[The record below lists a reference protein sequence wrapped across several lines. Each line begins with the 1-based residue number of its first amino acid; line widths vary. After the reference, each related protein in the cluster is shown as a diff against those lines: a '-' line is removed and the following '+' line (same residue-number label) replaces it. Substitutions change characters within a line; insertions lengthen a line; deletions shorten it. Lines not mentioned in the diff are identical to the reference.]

1 MRLDPR
7 PAAGDPQRS
16 ASSPMLRGLLLVVLV
31 ANLLFFGFT
40 RGWFD
45 GLVRPA
51 VAAATASRS
60 GSPIRCDPR
69 RIVLMPMASAPP
81 GTSGSCLESAP
92 VAAAEAAAAEAA
104 LKAALPPG
112 SWTDQRSEST
122 VGTTTVVTHV
132 YRVGN
137 ADAAIGRTPHRPAAR
152 QLRAR
157 LQPLRPSST
166 PGR

>member
-1 MRLDPR
+1 
-7 PAAGDPQRS
+7 
-16 ASSPMLRGLLLVVLV
+16 MLRGLLLAVLV

-45 GLVRPA
+45 GLFGLQSHGDREPERIANQVRP
-51 VAAATASRS
+51 SN
-60 GSPIRCDPR
+60 
-69 RIVLMPMASAPP
+69 IVLMPMASAPP

-92 VAAAEAAAAEAA
+92 VAAAESAAAEAA

-112 SWTDQRSEST
+112 TWTDQRSEST

-137 ADAAIGRTPHRPAAR
+137 ADAATAAR
-152 QLRAR
+152 LANLRLDSSGRGFSACAR
-157 LQPLRPSST
+157 LE

>member
-1 MRLDPR
+1 
-7 PAAGDPQRS
+7 
-16 ASSPMLRGLLLVVLV
+16 MLRGILLAVLV

-45 GLVRPA
+45 GLFGLQSQGDREPERIANQVRP
-51 VAAATASRS
+51 SS
-60 GSPIRCDPR
+60 
-69 RIVLMPMASAPP
+69 IVLMPMASAPP

-92 VAAAEAAAAEAA
+92 VAGAEAAAAEAA

-112 SWTDQRSEST
+112 AWTDQRSESI
-122 VGTTTVVTHV
+122 VGSATVVTHV

-137 ADAAIGRTPHRPAAR
+137 ADAATAAR
-152 QLRAR
+152 LSSLRLDSSGRGFSACAR
-157 LQPLRPSST
+157 LE

>member
-1 MRLDPR
+1 
-7 PAAGDPQRS
+7 
-16 ASSPMLRGLLLVVLV
+16 MLRGILLAVLV

-45 GLVRPA
+45 GLFGLQSQGDREPERIANQVRP
-51 VAAATASRS
+51 SS
-60 GSPIRCDPR
+60 
-69 RIVLMPMASAPP
+69 IVLMPMASAPP

-92 VAAAEAAAAEAA
+92 VAGAEAAAAEAA

-112 SWTDQRSEST
+112 AWTDQRSESI
-122 VGTTTVVTHV
+122 VGSATVVTHV

-137 ADAAIGRTPHRPAAR
+137 ADAATAAR
-152 QLRAR
+152 LASLRLDSSGRGFSACAR
-157 LQPLRPSST
+157 LE

>member
-1 MRLDPR
+1 
-7 PAAGDPQRS
+7 
-16 ASSPMLRGLLLVVLV
+16 MLRVLLLVVLV

-45 GLVRPA
+45 GFLGLQSHGDREPERLANQVRPA
-51 VAAATASRS
+51 S
-60 GSPIRCDPR
+60 
-69 RIVLMPMASAPP
+69 IVLMPMASAPP

-112 SWTDQRSEST
+112 SWTDQRNESI
-122 VGTTTVVTHV
+122 VGTTTVVSHV

-137 ADAAIGRTPHRPAAR
+137 ADPATAAKLAGLRLDSSGRGFSAC
-152 QLRAR
+152 AR
-157 LQPLRPSST
+157 LEPPR
-166 PGR
+166 